1 MSKILNARYF
11 TAKFRLT
18 NSGLMVALRNTEEA
32 SGASFRMSCNFSASV
47 EFELKRLET
56 TTPADP
62 ENRKGKFLLYLYK
75 YFSPFTK
82 KPQTSTLVH
91 LPKKKPQTI
100 SLNSTVTW

>member
-1 MSKILNARYF
+1 MILNVRYI
-11 TAKFRLT
+11 TVKFRLT

-56 TTPADP
+56 TTPADS

-75 YFSPFTK
+75 YKSFYKKPPNKYFSAFTK
-82 KPQTSTLVH
+82 R
-91 LPKKKPQTI
+91 KPQTI